1 MNMVKKCVVI
11 FEFSKDNSTKFLTPM
26 AWQPCDQP
34 NKVVLPKNKGAKQ
47 KSCVIPLP
55 HLFVNKGE
63 KTNVKGVVDHIG
75 NEILPQSLSSHH
87 LQP

>member
-1 MNMVKKCVVI
+1 
-11 FEFSKDNSTKFLTPM
+11 
-26 AWQPCDQP
+26 
-34 NKVVLPKNKGAKQ
+34 VLPKNKGAKQ